1 MFTMGVKQLM
11 NFTRKQFPLRYAY
24 AGTVHR
30 YQGDTVYEKL
40 LIDCRVQ
47 SFAHGQLSV
56 AFSRATKASNVSVL
70 ASPEDF
76 AAQKVTGLV
85 YREFLSF
92 EDDVAA
98 AEVIMNVQGTG
109 VISADDCSEGE
120 EVELQMQLERRKKSR
135 RRRQRACPI
144 E

>member
-1 MFTMGVKQLM
+1 MFNMGVKQLM

-40 LIDCRVQ
+40 LLDCRVH

-56 AFSRATKASNVSVL
+56 AFSRATKAANVSVL
-70 ASPEDF
+70 ASSEDV
-76 AAQKVTGLV
+76 AARQVTGLV

-98 AEVIMNVQGTG
+98 AEVIMNVQETG
-109 VISADDCSEGE
+109 VVSADDCSERE
-120 EVELQMQLERRKKSR
+120 EAEIQRQLQRKKAR
-135 RRRQRACPI
+135 RRRQRARPK

>member
-40 LIDCRVQ
+40 LIDCRLH

-70 ASPEDF
+70 ASHEDV
-76 AAQKVTGLV
+76 AARQVTGLV

-92 EDDVAA
+92 EDDVTA
-98 AEVIMNVQGTG
+98 AEVIMNVQGSG

-120 EVELQMQLERRKKSR
+120 EVELQRQLQRKKL
-135 RRRQRACPI
+135 RRRQKRARAN